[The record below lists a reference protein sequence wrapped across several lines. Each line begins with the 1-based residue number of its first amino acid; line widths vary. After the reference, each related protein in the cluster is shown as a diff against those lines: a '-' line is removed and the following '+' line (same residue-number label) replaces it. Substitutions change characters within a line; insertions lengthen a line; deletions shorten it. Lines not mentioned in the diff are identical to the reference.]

1 MSTSLILTAEINF
14 KIITLISS
22 TWTSNFRATHSQL
35 SQPILE
41 TWWSISFRHFEVL
54 LSLLYKWVNWGSRYL
69 QSHQKSQGD
78 TARKRCLHSSRYILS
93 RSHLSTAAPSWTQHS
108 QQFCPTSSP
117 MFLLNG
123 TKTNKTKH
131 YTFHRGRSLPSS
143 TDCEHAAS
151 LTAPLLSPSISLPS
165 ITSSLLLFEAQ

>member
-1 MSTSLILTAEINF
+1 MILTAAINF

-54 LSLLYKWVNWGSRYL
+54 LSLLYKWVNWGSQYL
-69 QSHQKSQGD
+69 QSYQKSQGD
-78 TARKRCLHSSRYILS
+78 TARKRCLHASRHILS
-93 RSHLSTAAPSWTQHS
+93 RSHLSTAASSWTQHS
-108 QQFCPTSSP
+108 QQFCPTSPP

-123 TKTNKTKH
+123 TKTNETKCD
-131 YTFHRGRSLPSS
+131 TFHRGRSLPSS
-143 TDCEHAAS
+143 PDCEHAAS
-151 LTAPLLSPSISLPS
+151 LTSPLLSPSISLPS